1 MYNRKKRLFLTA
13 VCLSLGLLTGCN
25 VGNTKNYKQAAQ
37 DLEQGNYEAALEE
50 YETAISEGV
59 KPAPVSYTH
68 LRAHETDSY
77 LVCRLLLEKK
87 KKNPHTHVI

>member
-59 KPAPVSYTH
+59 KPAQTPVQRKAY
-68 LRAHETDSY
+68 
-77 LVCRLLLEKK
+77 RLPCHSILHSSLL
-87 KKNPHTHVI
+87 